1 MITHTELKKLASEF
15 GGRLYSME
23 TYGRETYAYV
33 DFATPE
39 NRRTAEKALTLLKI
53 KVDAE
58 YWPGSSS
65 SAVRVSTSAAR
76 KIKGF
81 NRETSYS

>member
-1 MITHTELKKLASEF
+1 MITHTELKKVVSEF
-15 GGRLYSME
+15 GGKLYSME

-33 DFATPE
+33 DFGTPE
-39 NRRTAEKALTLLKI
+39 TRKSAEKAL
-53 KVDAE
+53 
-58 YWPGSSS
+58 GSSS
-65 SAVRVSTSAAR
+65 SAIRVSTSAAR

>member
-1 MITHTELKKLASEF
+1 MITHTELKKVVSEF
-15 GGRLYSME
+15 GGKLYSME

-33 DFATPE
+33 DFGTLSF
-39 NRRTAEKALTLLKI
+39 RKSAEKALKILKI
-53 KVDAE
+53 KVDTE

-65 SAVRVSTSAAR
+65 SAIRVSTSAAR